1 MVPVPARTL
10 AFPSL
15 VVGLAYV
22 GQPVSGANGGGRTP
36 LAISCARHRRHRSL
50 FSFAV
55 SKLRTKLSGKRNFS
69 CGSVLSSYMNK
80 KALFVPAWL
89 RLLFAI
95 NRNAAGIM
103 KYRLSFL
110 FFSVLLVS
118 LLTTRA
124 SAQTNDVNTQLKNV
138 AHKIRAK
145 TVAWRM
151 SEADLAPELE
161 ELDAIYLQHKG
172 ENPEDLANVLRLK
185 ATVYWSVI
193 DNSEKGIVL
202 VRQIKKDYPDTTV
215 GRDADSIISSI
226 QQHEETRKIRRRL
239 TNGTKFP
246 DFSEKDLLGN
256 PFSLAKYKDK
266 LVLVDFWATWC
277 APCVGELPNIIKA
290 YNKHHSNGFE
300 VIGIS
305 LDQDE
310 QKLKSF
316 LKAKEI
322 PWVQYFDGKGWQ
334 NKLAA
339 KYGIDSVPATFLLDR
354 QGKIIGQDLRG
365 EALEEAL
372 TKALTNTR

>member
-1 MVPVPARTL
+1 
-10 AFPSL
+10 
-15 VVGLAYV
+15 
-22 GQPVSGANGGGRTP
+22 
-36 LAISCARHRRHRSL
+36 
-50 FSFAV
+50 
-55 SKLRTKLSGKRNFS
+55 
-69 CGSVLSSYMNK
+69 MNK

-95 NRNAAGIM
+95 NRNASGIM

-151 SEADLAPELE
+151 PEADLAPELE
-161 ELDAIYLQHKG
+161 ELDAIYAQHKG

-193 DNSEKGIVL
+193 DNSEKGIAVI
-202 VRQIKKDYPDTTV
+202 RQIKKDYPDTTV

-226 QQHEETRKIRRRL
+226 QQHEETRKIRRTL

-256 PFSLAKYKDK
+256 PLSVSKYEDK
-266 LVLVDFWATWC
+266 LVLVEFWATWC
-277 APCVGELPNIIKA
+277 APCVGELPNIIEA
-290 YNKHHSNGFE
+290 YNKHHVEGFE

-316 LKAKEI
+316 LKTKEI

-372 TKALTNTR
+372 SKALTEKH